1 MAEKN
6 RTGRLLAGID
16 YREETPKVCCQTEE
30 MTEPEVLPL
39 DFTGQSGHRACFLRI
54 LSALKRFGRKEDIRA
69 SRICW

>member
-39 DFTGQSGHRACFLRI
+39 DFTGQSGHRHVFC
-54 LSALKRFGRKEDIRA
+54 GY
-69 SRICW
+69 CPH